1 MYNNNNELSILNTEF
16 LVHNS
21 CTSLVI
27 AIYML
32 NFNTAVAY
40 LMHKI
45 GNILVHSFLSFF
57 FSLAKLNNTILYLL
71 CIICLT

>member
-45 GNILVHSFLSFF
+45 GNVLVHYFLSFF
-57 FSLAKLNNTILYLL
+57 FL
-71 CIICLT
+71 

>member
-27 AIYML
+27 AIYI
-32 NFNTAVAY
+32 Y
-40 LMHKI
+40 
-45 GNILVHSFLSFF
+45 
-57 FSLAKLNNTILYLL
+57 AKLQHNS
-71 CIICLT
+71 CISHA